1 MPRALDVRPTP
12 VLMLALALCAALLAL
27 APAGPAHAQAPAG
40 VVDAATAHLAE
51 QLDADPAGLEVLRS
65 EAVVWSDGCLGVNEP
80 DIACTMALV
89 DGFALWLSDG
99 DVAYR
104 YHTDAT
110 GTVVRLA
117 ESGIALG
124 EVAGAPLPEGEA
136 GPAPPPEPAPLP
148 EGEDEPAPPPSRA
161 RTRRRRRYHTD
172 PRASRRAGAA
182 TRAGAGGRPGEP
194 RSPAR
199 LRQRR
204 PRQRHRRP
212 GVGLG
217 RHRGGR
223 AERDR
228 DGRRLPPLA
237 PLPASLSRPR

>member
-1 MPRALDVRPTP
+1 MPRALDVRPTT

-40 VVDAATAHLAE
+40 VVAAATADLAE
-51 QLDADPAGLEVLRS
+51 QLDADPAGLELLRS
-65 EAVVWSDGCLGVNEP
+65 EAVVWSDGCLGVHEP
-80 DIACTMALV
+80 DIACTTALV

-124 EVAGAPLPEGEA
+124 EVAGAPLPEGQV

-148 EGEDEPAPPPSRA
+148 EGEDEPAPLPEGEDEPAPPPEGEDEPAPPGRG
-161 RTRRRRRYHTD
+161 
-172 PRASRRAGAA
+172 RAGAA
-182 TRAGAGGRPGEP
+182 PPAGGRPA
-194 RSPAR
+194 SPDA
-199 LRQRR
+199 
-204 PRQRHRRP
+204 
-212 GVGLG
+212 
-217 RHRGGR
+217 
-223 AERDR
+223 
-228 DGRRLPPLA
+228 
-237 PLPASLSRPR
+237 LPASGSGGLANDTDAPLWVWAVIAAVALSAIATGGAYRLWLRSRRR